1 MYRPPLE
8 LPITPLV
15 PDTQMIADLPESFEE
30 GIRLLSELADQS
42 GPFHDGFHL
51 ADVTSMTL
59 THICQYV
66 APNIPAGPPHWRLE
80 HAVGARYMTA
90 LLASLAPCVALA
102 ATLSATG
109 EISVFDGGTVT
120 DVEFKRLPKERNDQP

>member
-15 PDTQMIADLPESFEE
+15 PDAQKVADLPKSFEE
-30 GIRLLSELADQS
+30 AIGFLGELADQS

-51 ADVTSMTL
+51 VDASTMTL

-66 APNIPAGPPHWRLE
+66 APTIPAGLPHWQLE
-80 HAVGARYMTA
+80 HSVGARYMTA
-90 LLASLAPCVALA
+90 LLASLMTCVALA

-109 EISVFDGGTVT
+109 EMSVFDRGTVT
-120 DVEFKRLPKERNDQP
+120 DVDLNRPAKERKDQP